1 VRSVTERIVVIGG
14 DAAGMSAASQALR
27 TAKAAGRTLQVTV
40 LERGSWTSYSACG
53 IPYWV
58 AGDVDSP
65 DELIARTPA
74 EHRANGIDL
83 RMGTEA
89 TEIDV
94 GARVVHTRENA
105 TGVTERL
112 PFDQLVIATGAV
124 PIRPDLPGSGADGTY
139 GLQTLDDGA
148 ALLDTLLSTRE
159 PRRAVVVG
167 AGYIGVEVA
176 EACHR
181 RGLETTVV
189 DMAPEPMTTL
199 DPDMG
204 ALVRTAMEAT
214 GIALRTGTS
223 VEGFEVGSDNWV
235 TGVVT
240 DAGTIPAD
248 VVVLGIGVRPN
259 NRLAVEAGLPV
270 GASGGL
276 RVDRRQAVAGHDG
289 IWAAGD
295 CVESFHRVS
304 ERPVHIALGTH
315 ANKQGRVLG
324 TNLAG
329 GYDTFPGVVG
339 TAITKVCDLEIA
351 RTGLGE
357 REAAEA
363 GFDGVVGTVQST
375 TTSGYMPGASLM
387 TVKVIAERS
396 TGRLL
401 GAQIVG
407 EGPGSA
413 KRIDACALAVWNE
426 MSAHALT
433 MADLAYAPPFS
444 PVWDPVQ
451 IAARRAGD
459 AATRG

>member
-1 VRSVTERIVVIGG
+1 MRSVTERIVVVGG

-27 TAKAAGRTLQVTV
+27 TARRTGRELAATV
-40 LERGSWTSYSACG
+40 LERGRWTSYSACG

-58 AGDVDSP
+58 AGDVDDP
-65 DELIARTPA
+65 ADLVARTPE

-89 TEIDV
+89 IEIDL
-94 GARVVHTRENA
+94 GARIVQARDSSSGSTD
-105 TGVTERL
+105 RL
-112 PFDQLVIATGAV
+112 PFDQLVVATGAV
-124 PIRPDLPGSGADGTY
+124 PIRPDLPGAWADGIH
-139 GLQTLDDGA
+139 GLQTLDDGE
-148 ALLDTLLSTRE
+148 ALLDSLRA
-159 PRRAVVVG
+159 PRQLRHAVVVG

-176 EACHR
+176 EALHR
-181 RGLETTVV
+181 RGLHTTML
-189 DMAPEPMTTL
+189 DMAPQPMTTL
-199 DPDMG
+199 DLDMG
-204 ALVRTAMEAT
+204 ALVRDQLTAL
-214 GIALRTGTS
+214 GIDVRTQTR
-223 VEGFEVGSDNWV
+223 VEGFEVGEDSWV

-240 DAGTIPAD
+240 KAGTVPAD
-248 VVVLGIGVRPN
+248 LVVLGIGVRPN
-259 NRLAVEAGLPV
+259 VRLAREAGLPI
-270 GASGGL
+270 GASGGVQ
-276 RVDRRQAVAGHDG
+276 VDRRQAVRGHDG

-304 ERPVHIALGTH
+304 ESPVHIALGTH

-357 REAAEA
+357 DEAAAA
-363 GFDGVVGTVQST
+363 GFGAVVGKVEST
-375 TTSGYMPGASLM
+375 TTSGYMPGATAM
-387 TVKVIAERS
+387 TVKVLAERGS
-396 TGRLL
+396 GRLL

-407 EGPGSA
+407 EGPGSG

-426 MSAHALT
+426 MSADQLA
-433 MADLAYAPPFS
+433 MADLSYAPPFS

-451 IAARRAGD
+451 IAARRAAD
-459 AATRG
+459 KACRE